1 METLSE
7 LIRKLRGKES
17 LRDAS
22 KRIGISHTYLDTIE
36 KGFDKRSGKH
46 VNPTPETLKLI
57 AKAYKYEYKEL
68 MVRAGY
74 IEKDN
79 TDNLPELTKKD
90 ERDVAKDL
98 EKIIAGLEGHNDGYA
113 QFDGQTIEDM
123 DDEDRE
129 LLIASLE
136 QSMRLAKR
144 LAKKKFT
151 PKKYRDKE

>member
-1 METLSE
+1 MTEFGRYIKQVREEKRMTLNQVALYSE
-7 LIRKLRGKES
+7 ISAAQLSRIENGKRGVPKPS
-17 LRDAS
+17 
-22 KRIGISHTYLDTIE
+22 TIE
-36 KGFDKRSGKH
+36 KISQA
-46 VNPTPETLKLI
+46 LKVD
-57 AKAYKYEYKEL
+57 YNEL
-68 MVRAGY
+68 MRVAGY

-79 TDNLPELTKKD
+79 SDLPKLTKKD

-98 EKIIAGLEGHNDGYA
+98 EKIISGLEGHNNGYA

>member
-1 METLSE
+1 METLGE

-22 KRIGISHTYLDTIE
+22 KRIGISHTYLDTVE
-36 KGFDKRSGKH
+36 KGYDKRSGKH

-57 AKAYKYEYKEL
+57 AKAYNYDYKDL
-68 MVRAGY
+68 MIRAGY
-74 IEKDN
+74 IEKDDS
-79 TDNLPELTKKD
+79 DNLPELTKKD

-123 DDEDRE
+123 DEEDRE

-151 PKKYRDKE
+151 PKKYRNKE

>member
-1 METLSE
+1 MFGNILAKLRKNKKLSQYDLAEKMGFSRGQIANYEQGTRQPDFETLQKFADFFDVSTDY
-7 LIRKLRGKES
+7 LLGRDES
-17 LRDAS
+17 
-22 KRIGISHTYLDTIE
+22 
-36 KGFDKRSGKH
+36 
-46 VNPTPETLKLI
+46 
-57 AKAYKYEYKEL
+57 
-68 MVRAGY
+68 
-74 IEKDN
+74 
-79 TDNLPELTKKD
+79 NLPKLTTKD
-90 ERDVAKDL
+90 ERDVARDL
-98 EKIIAGLEGHNDGYA
+98 EKIISGLEGHNNGYA